1 MYRLRFLLIP
11 TLLLLTVIPCA
22 SQVTDSTDAI
32 VADSIPGQQTEFSEK
47 TVFSS
52 IERIEALNKEL
63 VSWNILL
70 RKTIDTTLIISDIQT
85 LQDRLSKSRQLL
97 GLRKNSSN
105 LRYLAGNRIIVD
117 EILAQVRL
125 YQSQTRNYFNKLH
138 QIEREFYHLG
148 LDSMEHG
155 YYKDLS
161 LQQLYS
167 EQLRRL
173 SIKWESVKE
182 ANEATMIRL
191 GLLQGHLSEL
201 AMEAVD
207 LQQQIRFSLQ
217 NFNKNLFQ
225 EKHPLLTSS
234 RDDSLYVPM
243 KDEVNETIDFARQLL
258 LIYVSNESAVFFWNL
273 VIALF
278 MLAWI
283 YQNHRF
289 LKKKDQYSEDISLH
303 ARRVSRHPFAA
314 GFTILFCLS
323 TFFYRNPPFII
334 AALFIF
340 GLLISLSF
348 LLWDTMR
355 REIRWR
361 WIGIIFVF
369 IRFSLVNLVVDISY
383 FERWLM
389 VGLNL
394 GCIYLLFSSYKLIS
408 PRVKRYRN
416 LFLLII
422 LITATQQLLAV
433 IFNFMGYFNAARIFS
448 INSIF
453 NIITAAALKL
463 SIDVIIELLYMFY
476 TRLQFHGLID
486 KSRDFTSLRRLSYN
500 TLAVFGIIAWLFVF
514 ARTINI
520 YNYLYDVVNLFLTQP
535 RTIGEVNFTFGS
547 IAVFLAVFLAGIL
560 LSRLIGMLIDLVS
573 GTTRRFSGL
582 KNTKLLFRLFIIVA
596 GVIIAFIASGIPMDR
611 FTIIL
616 GALSVGIGFGLQH
629 LVNNIVSGIIIA
641 MEKPIRVGDKIEL
654 APYTGVVV
662 DIGLRSSVMKTSEG
676 SDIVIPNGEL
686 LSSKLVNWTL
696 SGRRRRVSIEFYITL
711 QADLE
716 TVRKV
721 INEIITPKDGILQ
734 YPEPELLFRELSL
747 YGIRVELLI
756 WVKDIIELEL
766 VKSELIAEIIEKMNA
781 NKVKMVANV
790 NPVPPLQQ

>member
-1 MYRLRFLLIP
+1 MYRLRFLLIS

-22 SQVTDSTDAI
+22 SQVTDSTTTI
-32 VADSIPGQQTEFSEK
+32 PDSIPVQQTEFSEK

-70 RKTIDTTLIISDIQT
+70 RKTIDTTLIISDIQI
-85 LQDRLSKSRQLL
+85 LQDRLYRSRQLL

-105 LRYLAGNRIIVD
+105 LRYLAGNLIIVD
-117 EILAQVRL
+117 QILDKVRL

-167 EQLRRL
+167 EQLLRL
-173 SIKWESVKE
+173 SIKWESIKK
-182 ANEATMIRL
+182 ANETTMIRL

-217 NFNKNLFQ
+217 NFNKNLFL
-225 EKHPLLTSS
+225 EKHPLLNSAS
-234 RDDSLYVPM
+234 NDSYYVPM
-243 KDEVNETIDFARQLL
+243 KDEMNETLDFTRQLL
-258 LIYVSNESAVFFWNL
+258 FIYISNESAVFFWNL
-273 VIALF
+273 VVALF

-289 LKKKDQYSEDISLH
+289 LKKKDQYSDDISLH

-314 GFTILFCLS
+314 GFTVLFCFS
-323 TFFYRNPPFII
+323 SFFYRNPPFVIS
-334 AALFIF
+334 ALFILA
-340 GLLISLSF
+340 LLISLSF
-348 LLWDTMR
+348 LLWDNMR
-355 REIRWR
+355 WQIRWR

-369 IRFSLVNLVVDISY
+369 IRFSLMNLFVDISY

-486 KSRDFTSLRRLSYN
+486 KGRDFTSLRRFSYN
-500 TLAVFGIIAWLFVF
+500 TLATFGIIAWLFVF
-514 ARTINI
+514 AHTINI
-520 YNYLYDVVNLFLTQP
+520 YNYLNDTVNLFLTQP
-535 RTIGEVNFTFGS
+535 RAIGEVNFTFGS

-560 LSRLIGMLIDLVS
+560 LSRMIGVFIDLLS

-582 KNTKLLFRLFIIVA
+582 KNTKLLFRLFFIAA
-596 GVIIAFIASGIPMDR
+596 GVLLAFIASGIPMDR

-654 APYTGVVV
+654 APYTGVVI

-711 QADLE
+711 QTDLE
-716 TVRKV
+716 TVKKV
-721 INEIITPKDGILQ
+721 IREIIAPKDGILQ

-747 YGIRVELLI
+747 YGIKVELLL

-781 NKVKMVANV
+781 NEVKMVGAIS
-790 NPVPPLQQ
+790 PSLPPPQ